1 MSDGIETTVHQVEAT
16 VHGRYLLRLPTG
28 LPAGLLVG
36 FHGYAEDATA
46 HLAALLE
53 VPGAGEWALVAI
65 QALHPFY
72 RVSTGD
78 VVASWMTRLDRE
90 LAIADNVRYV
100 GAAVADARRRAGVDR
115 PLVYVGF
122 SQGVA
127 MAYRAAAGAG
137 HACDAVCVLAGDL
150 PPELAER
157 DLPGF
162 PPVLLGAGKDDA
174 RFNPAVLEG
183 DAALLES
190 KGIAVTTCLFDGGH
204 EWTDEFRRAL
214 ASFLRERSA
223 NAPPDHPGGL
233 RRGPLSPRRTKKWA
247 RDR

>member
-1 MSDGIETTVHQVEAT
+1 MSAGIETTVHLVETT
-16 VHGRYLLRLPTG
+16 VHGRYLLRLPAG
-28 LPAGLLVG
+28 RPAGLLVG
-36 FHGYAEDATA
+36 FHGYGEDAAA
-46 HLAALLE
+46 HLAALVE
-53 VPGAGEWALVAI
+53 VPGAGEWALAAV

-72 RVSTGD
+72 RGSTGE

-115 PLVYVGF
+115 PLVYLGF

-162 PPVLLGAGKDDA
+162 PPVLLGAGKEDT
-174 RFNPAVLEG
+174 RFNPSVLEG

-190 KGIAVTTCLFDGGH
+190 KGITVTTCLFDGGH
-204 EWTDEFRRAL
+204 EWTDDYRCAVAGL
-214 ASFLRERSA
+214 LRGLRA
-223 NAPPDHPGGL
+223 NAADE
-233 RRGPLSPRRTKKWA
+233 
-247 RDR
+247 